1 MLKYFFHLHNHLES
15 RDREGKFL
23 PDLNAA
29 REVAISA
36 ARDIMS
42 NNIKDGELCLSHRI
56 EVEDASGR
64 KVLVLRFGEAL
75 SILP

>member
-1 MLKYFFHLHNHLES
+1 MKYFFHLHNHLEC
-15 RDREGKFL
+15 RDGEGKL
-23 PDLNAA
+23 LSDLKAV
-29 REVAISA
+29 REFAVAA

-56 EVEDASGR
+56 EVEDEAGR
-64 KVLVLRFGEAL
+64 QVLILKFGEAL